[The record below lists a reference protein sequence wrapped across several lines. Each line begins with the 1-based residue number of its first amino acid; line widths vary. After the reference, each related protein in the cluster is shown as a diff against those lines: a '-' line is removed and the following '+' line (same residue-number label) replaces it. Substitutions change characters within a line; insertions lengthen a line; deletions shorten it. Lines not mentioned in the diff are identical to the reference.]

1 MITVVRSKVFSYTGC
16 LLFALSSGLLFSI
29 GLVIR
34 VIRYRQQPVVD
45 TENNL
50 SDVLPKSMEP
60 TGLKK
65 HDSSLAQFTVLDS
78 SMQAIGSD
86 HPLADNQ
93 FITSTHYTS
102 GFLAARADIERSEN
116 ISWHSEVPAMD
127 FCSKPD
133 PKITLKCQ
141 CSSEQGSCTCNLTTM
156 SADIPSS
163 QRPAGTFR
171 EVAHL
176 DTTEQFPDERD
187 PQIFWRR
194 RTMVFGTKP

>member
-16 LLFALSSGLLFSI
+16 LLFALSSGLIFSI
-29 GLVIR
+29 GLFIR

-50 SDVLPKSMEP
+50 SDVLPKSME
-60 TGLKK
+60 TTVNGK
-65 HDSSLAQFTVLDS
+65 HDSGLAQCTILDS

-116 ISWHSEVPAMD
+116 ISWHSEVPAVD

-133 PKITLKCQ
+133 PTITPECQ
-141 CSSEQGSCTCNLTTM
+141 CSSEPGSCTCNLTT
-156 SADIPSS
+156 DIPSS
-163 QRPAGTFR
+163 QRPACTFR

-176 DTTEQFPDERD
+176 DLTEQFTDERD